1 MGETLDRHPTSAF
14 SSSEVDVS
22 IELDARI
29 ENGSAGAGA
38 GAGATTAADVLANKE
53 VRIEDG
59 GDCSPGL

>member
-1 MGETLDRHPTSAF
+1 MGETLDRNPTSTF
-14 SSSEVDVS
+14 SSSEVSVS

-29 ENGSAGAGA
+29 ENGSGDA
-38 GAGATTAADVLANKE
+38 GAGATTTAADVMANKE

>member
-38 GAGATTAADVLANKE
+38 GATTAADVLANKE